1 MKNFAG
7 LLVALSSFWVAACGP
22 DYVYREVQEIPDDSQ
37 WEYADSLNF
46 TFTISD
52 TAARYNFYLDFEHS
66 DTFAFQNIYLK
77 LYTRFPDGHRLMKIR
92 SFDFFDNQGAAVDK
106 CSGNRC
112 NLRAVLQEN
121 AFFKATG
128 DYVLTVAQHT
138 RRESLPGVISVGLA
152 LEKLPQQ

>member
-1 MKNFAG
+1 MNKFAG
-7 LLVALSSFWVAACGP
+7 LLAALSSCCAVACGP
-22 DYVYREVQEIPDDSQ
+22 DYVYRQVQEIPGAGQ
-37 WEYADSLNF
+37 WAYTDTLNF
-46 TFTISD
+46 NFTITD
-52 TAARYNFYLDFEHS
+52 TVARYNFYLDFEHS
-66 DTFAFQNIYLK
+66 DTFPFQNVYLK